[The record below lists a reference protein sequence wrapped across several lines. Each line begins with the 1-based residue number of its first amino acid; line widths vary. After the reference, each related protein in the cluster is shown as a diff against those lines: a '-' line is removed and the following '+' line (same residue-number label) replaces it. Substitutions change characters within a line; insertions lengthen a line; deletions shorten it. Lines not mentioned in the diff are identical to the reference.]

1 MIHTF
6 AINAKIIFVETVS
19 INIRQIIISALLDVK
34 TLNI

>member
-1 MIHTF
+1 MILTF